1 MHLVEKQ
8 TSPIAIKVGAIL
20 LVSVVEG
27 REGKPIGYS
36 DDGRVILF
44 DKDDPKSA
52 EIKVGDTVEIVVTR
66 LERTFLIGKKSS
78 PSAPQSEF
86 QSRFSEFLKMKDFE
100 AGEGI
105 QENSVFTWMEAR
117 HRAKNY
123 FMDKFH
129 PDNLSDLTQNDFEVF
144 LYFKNNRAWTMHR
157 QGRQLLKDMDS
168 VRRNIDHLQDETL
181 SVEARIRDVMRG
193 GDLWAK
199 GFGKNI
205 TSGIL
210 HTCDPEDQYGV
221 WNNRSEEALDILDRK
236 PELIYNDH
244 GLSYCRINDELNKLK
259 KELNTDLIML
269 DGFMWFI
276 SKNPKN

>member
-1 MHLVEKQ
+1 MQLVKEQ
-8 TSPIAIKVGAIL
+8 ISPIAIQVGTIL
-20 LVSVVEG
+20 TVSVVEG
-27 REGKPIGYS
+27 REGKPIGHS
-36 DDGRVILF
+36 DDGRFILF

-52 EIKVGDTVEIVVTR
+52 EIKIGDTVEIIVTR
-66 LERTFLIGKKSS
+66 SERTFLIGKTYA
-78 PSAPQSEF
+78 SAHSDVVQSKF
-86 QSRFSEFLKMKDFE
+86 NEFLKMTHFE
-100 AGEGI
+100 AGEEI
-105 QENSVFTWMEAR
+105 TENSVFSWMEAR

-129 PDNLSDLTQNDFEVF
+129 PDNLSDLTQDDFEGF

-168 VRRNIDHLQDETL
+168 VRRNIGHLQDETL

-193 GDLWAK
+193 GDLWVK

-221 WNNRSEEALDILDRK
+221 WNNRSEEALDILDQK

-244 GLSYCRINDELNKLK
+244 GLSYSRINDELNRLK
-259 KELNTDLIML
+259 KELNTDFIML

-276 SKNPKN
+276 SNNPKN